1 MIKCT
6 ATAHLPQQ
14 ETSQIKSIFNDCLC
28 DNQQSSTDYCI
39 SCIKIYVITQTHL
52 ISLFLYKGIRDI
64 TEVDLLLLNKVLA
77 LPYLF

>member
-14 ETSQIKSIFNDCLC
+14 ETSQIKSNFNDCLC
-28 DNQQSSTDYCI
+28 YNQQSSADYCI